1 MANGATVG
9 SAVIKL
15 EFDGKDVKAELSNVE
30 NEVKKSGS
38 RISSALGTVKTGAAK
53 VGKAIG
59 ASVVAGTAAAGAAVV
74 GLGKTALKSFSDF
87 EQLSG
92 GIEAMFGGYEKGSE
106 QIAKVMESSA
116 NAWKNLT
123 MSQNDYFQSFAS
135 SYPLMKADI
144 EDENQAID
152 ATNRLMQLN
161 ADLSNTFGYSIE
173 QASTA
178 INWALKGSFNYIDNL
193 NLGIKGTQEGFL
205 EAAHSVGYMVD
216 NVTELT
222 SEQILDI
229 LEKYAAKFGVI
240 GRTAQ
245 EADKTIAG
253 SVKSMKA
260 SWANLMTGIARDDVD
275 FSALVNNFVESLT
288 NVFTNLKPRIKVIAE
303 GISKLVEQ
311 LGPILAQMIP
321 EFIETVLPSV
331 IQALIQLA
339 VALIPQIPTI
349 IRILVDA
356 LIQNLPMI
364 IEGIKQLIPQ
374 LIGLIPEL
382 VGAALQIFGAV
393 AGALFEEIGK
403 FLGMIGEK
411 IGQAFEGIWNG
422 VCAGAQAA
430 WQGIQD
436 IFGSVAE
443 FFGSIF
449 SAAWEA
455 VKAVFSTGG
464 RIFMGIVD
472 GILNG
477 FKVIVNAIIGGINA
491 VVAIPFNGINGFLSF
506 LRGIDILGIRPFEWV
521 GNIDVPQIPY
531 LAKGGYADGATN
543 AVIGEA
549 GKEVVLPLENN
560 TDNWAGLLASTLAEQ
575 FEQEGIVG
583 GREIVVNMTNEIN
596 NEMDAQ
602 DIGRVLM
609 ESIRRAA

>member
-15 EFDGKDVKAELSNVE
+15 EFDGKDVKAELKNVE
-30 NEVKKSGS
+30 NEVEKSGG

-59 ASVVAGTAAAGAAVV
+59 ASVVAGTAAAGAAIV
-74 GLGKTALKSFSDF
+74 GLGKTALKSFADY
-87 EQLSG
+87 EQLAG
-92 GIEAMFGGYEKGSE
+92 GIEAMFGGWEKGGE
-106 QIAKVMESSA
+106 QITKVMESSA

-229 LEKYAAKFGVI
+229 LEKYAAQFGVI
-240 GRTAQ
+240 GRTAK
-245 EADKTIAG
+245 EASTTISG

-260 SWANLMTGIARDDVD
+260 SWTDLMTGIARDDVD
-275 FSALVNNFVESLT
+275 FSALVNNFVDSLA
-288 NVFTNLKPRIKVIAE
+288 NVFKNLGPRIKIIAE

-321 EFIETVLPSV
+321 EFIQTVLPSV

-339 VALIPQIPTI
+339 VALIPEIPNI
-349 IRILVDA
+349 IRMLVDA

-382 VGAALQIFGAV
+382 VNASLQIWLAINAALFS
-393 AGALFEEIGK
+393 EIGK

-436 IFGSVAE
+436 IFGAVAD
-443 FFGSIF
+443 FFGSVF

-506 LRGIDILGIRPFEWV
+506 LRGIDILGIKPFEWV